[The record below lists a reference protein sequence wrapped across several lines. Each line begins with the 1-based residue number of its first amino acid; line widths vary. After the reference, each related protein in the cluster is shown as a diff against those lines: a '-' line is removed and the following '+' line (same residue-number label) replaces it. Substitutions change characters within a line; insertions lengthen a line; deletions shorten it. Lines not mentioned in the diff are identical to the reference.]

1 MRFKL
6 FTILVVTV
14 MAVSTQVYAETVWEY
29 NYITFTKP
37 TWADWTQPQYQDR
50 ITANVTLTRGNTQ
63 GLFNYEQEDHYQ
75 GYDTSPLDTKWAFLG
90 LQGNPN
96 DNASVTASNYQN
108 LFFDSFANA
117 LDTFVG
123 EYIVGRPGVLHLVSD
138 DIYLNIQFSE
148 WDCCGEGGGFSYT
161 RTSAVPEPTT
171 MLLLGSGLLG
181 LAGYGRK
188 KFFKK

>member
-6 FTILVVTV
+6 FTILVVMV
-14 MAVSTQVYAETVWEY
+14 MAVSTQVYAATVWEY
-29 NYITFTKP
+29 DYITFTKP
-37 TWADWTQPQYQDR
+37 TGADWTDPQYQDR
-50 ITANVTLTRGNTQ
+50 ITSSVVLTRGDYA

-75 GYDTSPLDTKWAFLG
+75 GWNISPMDTEWAFLG
-90 LQGNPN
+90 LRGNPS
-96 DNASVTASNYQN
+96 DNASVTASNNQN
-108 LFFDSFANA
+108 LDFEKFAYA

-138 DIYLNIQFSE
+138 DIYLNIEFSE
-148 WDCCGEGGGFSYT
+148 WGCCGGGGFSYT
-161 RTSAVPEPTT
+161 RTSSVVPEPTT

-181 LAGYGRK
+181 LAGYARK